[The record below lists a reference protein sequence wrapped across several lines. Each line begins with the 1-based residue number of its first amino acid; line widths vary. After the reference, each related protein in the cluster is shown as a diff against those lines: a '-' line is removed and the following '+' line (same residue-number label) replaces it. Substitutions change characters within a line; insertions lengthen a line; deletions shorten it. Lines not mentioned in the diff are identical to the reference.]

1 MFRKTPYK
9 RSIFSLLLAL
19 ITQSIWSAED
29 INTPFPRVGRVTLSA
44 VGAGSMGIFGGDA
57 MQPVYGNDN
66 GFLFADFMGD
76 RATNTTFL
84 WSPGVGYRQVVNN
97 QVWGGLIFLAIMK
110 R

>member
-19 ITQSIWSAED
+19 IAQSIWSAED

-57 MQPVYGNDN
+57 MQPV
-66 GFLFADFMGD
+66 
-76 RATNTTFL
+76 
-84 WSPGVGYRQVVNN
+84 
-97 QVWGGLIFLAIMK
+97 
-110 R
+110 